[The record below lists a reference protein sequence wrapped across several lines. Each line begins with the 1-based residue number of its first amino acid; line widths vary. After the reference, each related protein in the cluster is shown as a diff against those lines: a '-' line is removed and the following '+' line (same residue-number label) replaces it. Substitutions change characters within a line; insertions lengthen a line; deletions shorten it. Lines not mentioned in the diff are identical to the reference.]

1 MAKDFNIVN
10 NPSHYLKGKIQPKDY
25 IIDHN
30 MNWAIG
36 NAIKY
41 LTRFPYK
48 HEGEGQI
55 TDLRKAKEM
64 IQIQIDSMI
73 DKDIK

>member
-1 MAKDFNIVN
+1 
-10 NPSHYLKGKIQPKDY
+10 
-25 IIDHN
+25 

-55 TDLRKAKEM
+55 TDLRTAKEM